1 MPEDRSSTGS
11 PDPIIDSSSTPRPTT
26 GRERLVGDASTGSP
40 SKPLGWWSLTPSL
53 SIAVFLI
60 VAVFTIDSSGTS
72 RIGLALIAGVLI
84 GPLASYLFDA
94 YWPRIS
100 TGDRPAPRAPSPG
113 AKP

>member
-1 MPEDRSSTGS
+1 MPEDRSSSGS
-11 PDPIIDSSSTPRPTT
+11 PDPISGSSTTARPTT
-26 GRERLVGDASTGSP
+26 GQKRLVGDASTGSP

-60 VAVFTIDSSGTS
+60 VAIFTLDSSGSS
-72 RIGLALIAGVLI
+72 RIGLALIAGVFI

-100 TGDRPAPRAPSPG
+100 TGDRPAP
-113 AKP
+113 

>member
-1 MPEDRSSTGS
+1 MPENRSSSGS
-11 PDPIIDSSSTPRPTT
+11 PDQIIGSSTTARPATSQK
-26 GRERLVGDASTGSP
+26 RRVGDASTGSP
-40 SKPLGWWSLTPSL
+40 SKPLGWWSLTPSV
-53 SIAVFLI
+53 SIAVFLV
-60 VAVFTIDSSGTS
+60 VAMFTLDSSGSS

-100 TGDRPAPRAPSPG
+100 TGDRPAPRAPSSG

>member
-1 MPEDRSSTGS
+1 MGS
-11 PDPIIDSSSTPRPTT
+11 PTTPRPTT
-26 GRERLVGDASTGSP
+26 GQKQDVGDASTGSP
-40 SKPLGWWSLTPSL
+40 SEPLGWWSLTPSL

-60 VAVFTIDSSGTS
+60 VAMFTLDSSGSS

>member
-1 MPEDRSSTGS
+1 MPEDRSSSGS
-11 PDPIIDSSSTPRPTT
+11 RDPILGSSTTARPTT
-26 GRERLVGDASTGSP
+26 GQKRLVGDASTDSP
-40 SKPLGWWSLTPSL
+40 SKQLGWWSLTPSL

-60 VAVFTIDSSGTS
+60 VAIFTLDSTGSS
-72 RIGLALIAGVLI
+72 RIGLALIAGVFI

-100 TGDRPAPRAPSPG
+100 TGDRPAPRTPSPG

>member
-1 MPEDRSSTGS
+1 MIGSST
-11 PDPIIDSSSTPRPTT
+11 TPHPTT
-26 GRERLVGDASTGSP
+26 GRERLVGDASTGPP

-60 VAVFTIDSSGTS
+60 VAIFTIDSSGSS